1 MINETLSFDSTIE
14 SPTKPHQENPSPQN
28 KAIFL
33 VHYMKDKQKPN
44 KNSKK
49 NDNENSKQK
58 KGPISKKIEKV
69 KTFQNTMLDFDIL
82 LSTFFQNEQKDN
94 NTLFRKK
101 KSLKKNGKKKIL
113 YLKRRKHLKEI
124 KNKSNYILL

>member
-14 SPTKPHQENPSPQN
+14 SPIKPHQENPSPQN

-33 VHYMKDKQKPN
+33 VHYMKEKQKPN

-49 NDNENSKQK
+49 IDNENSKQK
-58 KGPISKKIEKV
+58 KGPSSKTNEKV

-101 KSLKKNGKKKIL
+101 KSLKKNGKKKIY

-124 KNKSNYILL
+124 KNKSNYILF